1 MSLGLDT
8 PPPNPWASPTGGGS
22 VQAGPSVR
30 ELYASFRGLVARTRA
45 VSDDARTTRG
55 RLRTLEQLGV
65 RDAGGPAGVPP
76 LSQVEADFHE
86 QWRAL
91 GELEELVR
99 GVEAKTYVLRPSASK
114 RFDLDIVPAGG
125 GGNALGGFGFLPILA
140 GLAALGRVA
149 IVLGGMYLADRGLKT
164 WETHRLA
171 KLVDEGKDIS
181 KLVAAMNPPPSTAS
195 GIASVTTPI
204 AIAAGVV
211 ALALVAREWKR
222 S

>member
-1 MSLGLDT
+1 MSLGVDT
-8 PPPNPWASPTGGGS
+8 PPNPWAGGGGS

-45 VSDDARTTRG
+45 VSDDARATRS
-55 RLRTLEQLGV
+55 RLRRYEQMGV
-65 RDAGGPAGVPP
+65 RDDGGPRDVAP
-76 LSQVEADFHE
+76 LAQVEAE
-86 QWRAL
+86 QHARWREL

-99 GVEAKTYVLRPSASK
+99 GVDAKAYVLRPSATR
-114 RFDLDIVPAGG
+114 RFDLDIVPKDSDG
-125 GGNALGGFGFLPILA
+125 ALGELGVLPILA

-149 IVLGGMYLADRGLKT
+149 VVLGGMYLADRGLKA

-171 KLVDEGKDIS
+171 KLVEEGKDIS
-181 KLVAAMNPPPSTAS
+181 KLVTAMNPPPSTAA
-195 GIASVTTPI
+195 GIASITTPI
-204 AIAAGVV
+204 AVAAGVV